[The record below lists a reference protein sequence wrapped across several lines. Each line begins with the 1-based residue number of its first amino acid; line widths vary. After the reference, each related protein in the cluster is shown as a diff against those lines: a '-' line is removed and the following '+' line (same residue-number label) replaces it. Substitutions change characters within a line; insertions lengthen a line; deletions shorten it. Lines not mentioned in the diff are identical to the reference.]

1 MTGGPTG
8 DAASVAPRVLA
19 VTVTYNS
26 ADTIEP
32 FLSSLATAGRIDEV
46 VVADNASAEAAEVE
60 AAVTA
65 AGYRFVELP
74 ENEGYGGGVRG
85 AVDAA
90 LVEPDYVLV
99 ANPDVIF
106 SPGAVDALVAAGQQL
121 PSAGSLGP
129 KILDAD
135 GTVYPSARRL
145 PSLRTG
151 VAHALFGRLWPS
163 NPWTVR
169 YRAERE
175 TETRRD
181 AGWLS
186 GACLLI
192 RGDAYRELGG
202 FDPAYFMYFEDVDL
216 GDRLGKA
223 GWRNVYVP
231 EAVVTHTGAHST
243 SRERKRMEKAHHDS
257 AYRYLSRKYSPW
269 YFAPLRLAVRLGLWG
284 RLWWV
289 SR

>member
-1 MTGGPTG
+1 MTGTPTG
-8 DAASVAPRVLA
+8 DARRAAPQVLA

-26 ADTIEP
+26 ADTIHP
-32 FLSSLATAGRIDEV
+32 FLDSLATAGHLDEV
-46 VVADNASAEAAEVE
+46 VVADNASAEAAEVG
-60 AAVTA
+60 AAVAA
-65 AGYRFVELP
+65 AGFRFVELP
-74 ENEGYGGGVRG
+74 DNEGYGGGVRG

-90 LVEPDYVLV
+90 AIDPDYILV
-99 ANPDVIF
+99 ANPDVVF
-106 SPGAVDALVAAGQQL
+106 TPGAVDALVAAAEEL
-121 PSAGSLGP
+121 PGAGSLGP

-151 VAHALFGRLWPS
+151 VAHALFGRIWPG

-169 YRAERE
+169 YRAEGE

-192 RGDAYRELGG
+192 RGEAYRQLGG
-202 FDPAYFMYFEDVDL
+202 FDPGYFMYFEDVDL

-223 GWRNVYVP
+223 GWRNVYIP

-243 SRERKRMEKAHHDS
+243 SRERKRMEQAHHDS
-257 AYRYLSRKYSPW
+257 AYRYLSRRYSAW